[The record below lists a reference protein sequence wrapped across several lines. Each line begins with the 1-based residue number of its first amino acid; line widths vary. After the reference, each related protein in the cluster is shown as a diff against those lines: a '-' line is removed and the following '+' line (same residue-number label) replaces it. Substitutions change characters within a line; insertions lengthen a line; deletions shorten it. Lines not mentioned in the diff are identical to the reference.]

1 MFYAQFLYEYLCIS
15 NNDKSHFYGER
26 KRRRNKQKF
35 NFSYIYRKPNH
46 ILLAHLLT
54 AIYSIIQY
62 DFRKPDNQKLPAY
75 IPTAVYF
82 ISNIPKLTII
92 IVE

>member
-1 MFYAQFLYEYLCIS
+1 MNTFASVTTINPIFMVKEKGDEISKNSTFYYM
-15 NNDKSHFYGER
+15 
-26 KRRRNKQKF
+26 
-35 NFSYIYRKPNH
+35 YRKPNH
-46 ILLAHLLT
+46 RLLAHLLT